1 MTNKPE
7 GRSEVARDRNVLQLA
22 LTGAAPFTRGGDA
35 RPTGGNWRDI
45 ANFEERRYRTYVG
58 IGTGN
63 PRVFQ
68 GYPYPHPPKTRTR
81 AQGAGFHGYGY
92 RVLRVRRV

>member
-45 ANFEERRYRTYVG
+45 ANFEERRYRTYGVSCSHR
-58 IGTGN
+58 IG
-63 PRVFQ
+63 PRH
-68 GYPYPHPPKTRTR
+68 GGEDIIPPKISI
-81 AQGAGFHGYGY
+81 
-92 RVLRVRRV
+92 VLESWKF